1 MNDTNTLSADV
12 SFRPSPHLLDAIRT
26 IRASVGDG
34 LNDNELTRFLRDSAL
49 PTEAGF
55 AFLSFA
61 DGFVTLTVPPQDL
74 TSWYPEKGWIVPEK
88 ERIARAIAEK
98 YQLSLHEPPDVDS
111 SYVYPRPDSA
121 NPHHHLELGNREE
134 TAILAHP
141 HYLKVRLFGATS
153 PILFAR
159 AARLPLLLSPE
170 LLPDLSAL
178 YKPGSAP
185 LCSSEGPSRIASTLP
200 ASAATRTP
208 AQAFPFQ
215 QIGLLKTTST
225 QRQTL

>member
-1 MNDTNTLSADV
+1 MNDTNTLRADV

-159 AARLPLLLSPE
+159 AARLARKRMAQGVHDPHYASKIATARFYVE
-170 LLPDLSAL
+170 RLLPEAWSCAQAARSGLSSLSDLSEREL
-178 YKPGSAP
+178 
-185 LCSSEGPSRIASTLP
+185 
-200 ASAATRTP
+200 
-208 AQAFPFQ
+208 FV
-215 QIGLLKTTST
+215 
-225 QRQTL
+225 

>member
-55 AFLSFA
+55 AFLSLA

-121 NPHHHLELGNREE
+121 NPHHHLELGNRAE

-178 YKPGSAP
+178 YKPGRAP
-185 LCSSEGPSRIASTLP
+185 LRSSESPSRSRQLRPCQPRRAPRHKRS
-200 ASAATRTP
+200 
-208 AQAFPFQ
+208 PFNR
-215 QIGLLKTTST
+215 LDF
-225 QRQTL
+225 